1 MMAAT
6 ADTLLVVEEDTRS
19 IQPSGVASQDTAQ
32 AGAAARE
39 QPPASGRASPLE
51 LLDLEEDAR
60 LRQYR
65 QGESLGRGAYGEV
78 FKAMVVGRFMAVKK
92 IRIRNGLSDKAVEKE
107 INALLL
113 EINMLKRLKHPR
125 IVRYHGCIHQP
136 GDPDPALLI
145 FLEFMPGGSI
155 KAVLDKFGPYGLGLA
170 RKYTRQIL
178 EGLHFL
184 HTEMIVHRDVKGA
197 NILIDDKGDAKI
209 ADFGACQELSDLHST
224 MTGGIKSI
232 HGSVFWMAPEVME
245 TKAGRRSDIWS
256 LGCTVIEMLTAEPPW
271 QNLRAKKLQVSDILK
286 AIVQGPEGPPL
297 PEKIP
302 HDCKSF
308 LQTSLVRDHRER
320 PYASQLLE
328 HRFVR
333 QNQDQRGMVSRPA
346 ASPEAWGAAG

>member
-1 MMAAT
+1 
-6 ADTLLVVEEDTRS
+6 
-19 IQPSGVASQDTAQ
+19 
-32 AGAAARE
+32 
-39 QPPASGRASPLE
+39 
-51 LLDLEEDAR
+51 
-60 LRQYR
+60 
-65 QGESLGRGAYGEV
+65 
-78 FKAMVVGRFMAVKK
+78 MVVGRFMAVKRIK
-92 IRIRNGLSDKAVEKE
+92 IRNGLNDKAVEKE

-125 IVRYHGCIHQP
+125 IVRYHGCILQDRGEG
-136 GDPDPALLI
+136 GDPDPSLLI

-155 KAVLDKFGPYGLGLA
+155 KAVLDKFGPYGLGLT

-178 EGLHFL
+178 EGLEFL
-184 HTEMIVHRDVKGA
+184 HTNMIVHRDVKGA

-224 MTGGIKSI
+224 ITGGIKSI

-271 QNLRAKKLQVSDILK
+271 QNLRAQKLPVSEILK
-286 AIVQGPEGPPL
+286 SIVQGQGGPPL

-308 LQTSLVRDHRER
+308 LQTALVRDHKER

-328 HRFVR
+328 HKFVR
-333 QNQDQRGMVSRPA
+333 QDQKGVLSRPA